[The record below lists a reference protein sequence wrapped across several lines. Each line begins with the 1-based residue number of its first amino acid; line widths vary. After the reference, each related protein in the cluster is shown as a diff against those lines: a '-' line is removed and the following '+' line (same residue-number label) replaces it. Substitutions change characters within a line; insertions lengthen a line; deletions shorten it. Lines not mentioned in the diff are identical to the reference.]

1 MKYSVILE
9 VGKTKS
15 FRIPRNYVYSGY
27 ELPANCYLAVYPFFT
42 VAEQNKGNKH
52 EVFVYN
58 FDVVKKDKDFIELN
72 PRENIIAYYAEFYKN
87 DELYVVLS
95 KKPFIQIQE
104 SINTL
109 TKNSFD
115 DFLVSGED
123 TVTYL
128 SAGREDYDGVILC
141 GYIVKSLLNNS
152 YIWLE
157 PRNVS
162 AGMPNTVFGSEN

>member
-1 MKYSVILE
+1 MKYSVALE

-15 FRIPRNYVYSGY
+15 FNLPRNYVYSGY
-27 ELPANCYLAVYPFFT
+27 ELPANCYLAIYPFFT
-42 VAEQNKGNKH
+42 EQNKSDKH
-52 EVFVYN
+52 EIFIYN
-58 FDVVKKDKDFIELN
+58 FDVIKKGKNFIELD
-72 PRENIIAYYAEFYKN
+72 PRKDIIAYYAEFYKN
-87 DELYVVLS
+87 DELYIVFS

-104 SINTL
+104 SINTP

-128 SAGREDYDGVILC
+128 SDGKEDYDGVILC

-162 AGMPNTVFGSEN
+162 AGMPDTVFGSEN